1 MNIMK
6 KRRGLI
12 LVIALILAFGTG
24 VVAKNAFDV
33 ITAEVRTDFI
43 VEIDGVKREFRN
55 VNGDR
60 VYPILHNGTT
70 YLPLRAIGE
79 IMDKDVYWFEDEKR
93 IELRDKKSS
102 TVTDADVIV
111 DDNSVV
117 DKPANIDEA
126 EFIGK
131 ENAKQLALKKANL
144 KESEVYFIK
153 IELDKDDGVFIYDIE
168 FRHGFKE
175 YSAEIKADDGKIL
188 DWEVDIDD

>member
-1 MNIMK
+1 MK